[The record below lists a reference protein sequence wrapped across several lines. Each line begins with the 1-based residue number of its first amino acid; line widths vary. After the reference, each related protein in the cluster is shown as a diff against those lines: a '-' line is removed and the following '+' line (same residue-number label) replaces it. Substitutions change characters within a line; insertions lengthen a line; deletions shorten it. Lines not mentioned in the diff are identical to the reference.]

1 MISQEVYNQ
10 CRDKLLAS
18 DGYISSSLIQFSDQ
32 NGTSTVQFML
42 ADYQCDVGS
51 EEELINIVDN
61 VVALNTSKWG

>member
-1 MISQEVYNQ
+1 MISQDVYNQ

-18 DGYISSSLIQFSDQ
+18 DGYMSSTIIQLSNH

-42 ADYQCDVGS
+42 ADYQCDIET
-51 EEELINIVDN
+51 EEELIKIVDN